1 MGTSKTGHINPNSPQ
16 TSHNCD
22 RPTSAS
28 ENQSTMPPTA
38 SDNVNN
44 HNNDTYQ
51 HPDDC
56 FVEVLGSRDG
66 QMVVLSRRLP
76 SGRMIHIDTM
86 DGAMLNGGVGLAHLN
101 MDNSNNRVTNLAFVN
116 EQQARH
122 ILMSFS
128 EDVSSNSGHAGP
140 NNI

>member
-101 MDNSNNRVTNLAFVN
+101 MDNSNFNDNIGFYGGA
-116 EQQARH
+116 
-122 ILMSFS
+122 I
-128 EDVSSNSGHAGP
+128 SSVGNSTLVATVER
-140 NNI
+140 IA